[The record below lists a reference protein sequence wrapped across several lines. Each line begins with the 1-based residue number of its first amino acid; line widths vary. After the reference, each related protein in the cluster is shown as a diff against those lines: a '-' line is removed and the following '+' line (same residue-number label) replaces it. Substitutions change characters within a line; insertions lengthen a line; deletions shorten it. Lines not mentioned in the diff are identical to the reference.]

1 MKRLNTLFAA
11 GLLMVAASCDALTGE
26 PDLPIPLDETMS
38 TTGGFVRV
46 ISVESAAFDVFDLA
60 AAKYEFVGE
69 VSDVNNGGDS
79 ESVTFY
85 ATYVTI
91 GPDGRPAALAEVPI
105 PDATVSVSSMSPNP
119 TTGLPSATFTVTL
132 NQILA
137 AYSGQITS
145 ASLKVGDRFD
155 IRWQL
160 NMKNGDFYTNNSV
173 SQSITGGF
181 YRSPFLARANVV
193 VGLPADKYVGSYT
206 FTQDA
211 PAPGGTTTGD
221 FNSGWLWNGAQSFSA
236 TLSVSASNALIGRD
250 FSATP
255 FAEYGVSSRD
265 YTILMAMDTQLNSL
279 YATLAG
285 NVTVGLTCGGGGI
298 YYGAVSGGG
307 SFNVAN
313 DSQFSLAV
321 MENAVGD
328 CGRQATPITFTLSK
342 N

>member
-1 MKRLNTLFAA
+1 MKRLNTLLAA
-11 GLLMVAASCDALTGE
+11 GLVFTLASCDALTGE
-26 PDLPIPLDETMS
+26 PDLPIPLDETMN

-46 ISVESAAFDVFDLA
+46 ITIESAAFDVFDLA
-60 AAKYEFVGE
+60 AAKYEFFGE
-69 VSDVNNGGDS
+69 VSDVNNGADA

-91 GPDGRPAALAEVPI
+91 GSNGRPAALSEVPL
-105 PDATVSVSSMSPNP
+105 PDATVSVSSMTPNP

-137 AYSGQITS
+137 AYSGQITA

-160 NMKNGDFYTNNSV
+160 NMKNGDSYTNNSV
-173 SQSITGGF
+173 SQSVTGGF
-181 YRSPFLARANVV
+181 YRSPFFARANVV
-193 VGLPADKYVGSYT
+193 VGLPTDKYVGSYT

-211 PAPGGTTTGD
+211 PAPGGSTTGD
-221 FNSGWLWNGAQSFSA
+221 FNSGWLWNGAPSFTA
-236 TLSVSASNALIGRD
+236 ALSVSGANALIGRE
-250 FSATP
+250 FKATP
-255 FAEYGVSSRD
+255 FAEYGVSERT

-285 NVTVGLTCGGGGI
+285 NVTTGLGCGSTI
-298 YYGAVSGGG
+298 FYGSVNGGG
-307 SFNVAN
+307 SFNVAD

-321 MENAVGD
+321 MENAIGD
-328 CGRQATPITFTLSK
+328 CGRQPTPVTFTVSK